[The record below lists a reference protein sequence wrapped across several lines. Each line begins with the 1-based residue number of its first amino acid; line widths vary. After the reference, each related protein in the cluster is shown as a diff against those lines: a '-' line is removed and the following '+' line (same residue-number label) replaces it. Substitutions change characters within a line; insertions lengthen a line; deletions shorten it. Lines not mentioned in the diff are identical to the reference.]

1 MSRPAPE
8 VVTPHLLRGW
18 PLPDLQSDKES
29 RGRVLV
35 VGGSRSNPGGVLLAA
50 EAALRAGAGK
60 VQVVTTAS
68 TAVTLAVAM
77 PEVWVRG
84 AAETEDGELAVEA
97 AEIAAELAPACEA
110 VLLGPGMGVPA
121 QAADLVA
128 RLLPDLAGAAVV
140 LDALALTAVTR
151 DPTCLSGLA
160 GGEAAILTP
169 NLHELS
175 MTLGWEEDKVRD
187 DPREAALRLAA
198 RTGATVTSGSDVTWV
213 AHPDGRSWR
222 VEVGGPGLG
231 TAGSGDTKAGVL
243 AGLCAR
249 GAEPVQAAVWGSYL
263 HGSSG
268 DRMAAALGS
277 TGYLAREVVGQVPLV
292 LAELQV

>member
-8 VVTPHLLRGW
+8 VVTPYLLRGW
-18 PLPDLQSDKES
+18 PLPDLQADKES

-35 VGGSRSNPGGVLLAA
+35 VGGSRQNPGGVLLAA

-68 TAVTLAVAM
+68 TAVALAVAM
-77 PEVWVRG
+77 PEVWVGG
-84 AAETEDGELAVEA
+84 AAETGDGELAVEA
-97 AEIAAELAPACEA
+97 AEIVAELAPACEA
-110 VLLGPGMGVPA
+110 VVVGPGLGDPA
-121 QAADLVA
+121 QAADLVG
-128 RLLPDLAGAAVV
+128 RLLPGLTGPVV

-151 DPTCLSGLA
+151 DPTCLSGLDGGA
-160 GGEAAILTP
+160 GAVLTP

-175 MTLGWEEDKVRD
+175 MTLGWDEVKVRE

-198 RTGATVTSGSDVTWV
+198 RTGATVTSGSEVTWV

-231 TAGSGDTKAGVL
+231 TAGSGDTKSGVV

-249 GAEPVQAAVWGSYL
+249 GVEPVQAAVWGSYL
-263 HGSSG
+263 HGSAG

-277 TGYLAREVVGQVPLV
+277 TGYLAREVVAQVPVV